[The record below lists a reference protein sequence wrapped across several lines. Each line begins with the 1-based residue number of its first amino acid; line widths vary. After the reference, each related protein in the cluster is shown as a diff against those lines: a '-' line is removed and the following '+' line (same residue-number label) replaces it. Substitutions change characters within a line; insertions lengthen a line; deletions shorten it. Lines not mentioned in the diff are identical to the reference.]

1 MTRKEQV
8 KILDDKIKA
17 NNAQYDLDRM
27 NAEVSAYSSGDLPK
41 YKYLTKKD
49 LKYKPDVFE
58 QAKFE
63 YSPLGKV
70 YTDGLDK
77 SDRNE
82 SLLKRLKN
90 IEDRNNNQ
98 LLAIKNIPRP
108 AIKGENN
115 GGFRSDD
122 DVNDEYKTIQDFKQG
137 LKDKNILRKG
147 GVKKFAKIVDKWKQ
161 TKDKKT
167 VYKNVDT
174 KVDTK
179 KFNIYKIFEN
189 YLNKSSDYDRINMIE
204 KNIED
209 GIKIYQK
216 IPRTD
221 KNKRII
227 NNSNKN
233 INAIELF
240 KSMIDNNEFVIPGEY
255 NAKPNNN
262 IDLDWMI
269 DKDGY
274 QEVAE
279 EVDAYYMKGKN
290 DNELKLVKDF
300 ITKINNGTIN
310 NKNKAGNQFRKLK
323 QKVTNDILR
332 QDLIK
337 YLGRYLFG
345 EDIEP
350 EEKYEESIA
359 ERVKTRRDTQR
370 TFAPSSPPKEDY
382 SAETNEHLKYLEE
395 QEKDRKKFS
404 DEYDSSGS
412 GLNKKGKGLK
422 MLTYNQMLNR
432 LPILLAQIQAGNN
445 SDKLKNET
453 RQLLYSLYRSK
464 VLTKT
469 MYNNL
474 IKSIRA

>member
-1 MTRKEQV
+1 MTRKDQI

-17 NNAQYDLDRM
+17 NNVQYDLDRM
-27 NAEVSAYSSGDLPK
+27 NAEISAYSSGDLPK
-41 YKYLTKKD
+41 YEYLTKKD
-49 LKYKPDVFE
+49 LRYKPDAFE

-70 YTDGLDK
+70 FTDGLDK

-82 SLLKRLKN
+82 GLLKRFNN

-98 LLAIKNIPRP
+98 LLAIKNIPRL

-122 DVNDEYKTIQDFKQG
+122 EYKTIQDFKQG
-137 LKDKNILRKG
+137 LIDKNILRKG
-147 GVKKFAKIVDKWKQ
+147 GVKKFDKIVDKWKQ
-161 TKDKKT
+161 TKDKII

-189 YLNKSSDYDRINMIE
+189 YLNKSIDYDRINMIE
-204 KNIED
+204 KSIED

-216 IPRTD
+216 RPCTD
-221 KNKRII
+221 NNKRII
-227 NNSNKN
+227 NNSNKI

-274 QEVAE
+274 EETAE
-279 EVDAYYMKGKN
+279 EADAYYMKGKN
-290 DNELKLVKDF
+290 DNELKLIKDF

-310 NKNKAGNQFRKLK
+310 NKNKARNEFRKLK
-323 QKVTNDILR
+323 QKVANDILR

-337 YLGRYLFG
+337 YLNKYLFG
-345 EDIEP
+345 EDIESK
-350 EEKYEESIA
+350 EKYEESIA
-359 ERVKTRRDTQR
+359 ERVKTRRQNKETNRDTQN

-382 SAETNEHLKYLEE
+382 SAETNEYLKYLEE
-395 QEKDRKKFS
+395 REKDC
-404 DEYDSSGS
+404 
-412 GLNKKGKGLK
+412 
-422 MLTYNQMLNR
+422 
-432 LPILLAQIQAGNN
+432 
-445 SDKLKNET
+445 
-453 RQLLYSLYRSK
+453 
-464 VLTKT
+464 V
-469 MYNNL
+469 
-474 IKSIRA
+474 